1 MKVIVTGGSGF
12 VGKRLK
18 KVKPDWI
25 YLSSSD
31 VNMLNHYECLDYFS
45 REKPD
50 AVIHLAGRVGGIKDN
65 ATHPAD
71 FFYENSTINS
81 NVVHACYMA
90 GVKRLLASLS
100 TCAFPDRLGTLSY
113 PFTEEDFLNGPPAET
128 NRAYGFTKRAL
139 YMQIQSYR
147 KQYGVD
153 YSCFCPSNL
162 YGPDDNFNI
171 ETSHFVPAMIKKIH
185 EAKEN
190 EVVEFWG
197 TGEPLRQQLF
207 VDDLCKAIP
216 ELLEH
221 HHGDIP
227 IIVAPDENLSI
238 SKMISIFCSMI
249 NKKIEVIFNGEL
261 DGQFRKDGSNGKFKE
276 LVQGFKFTP
285 FGEGV
290 IKTYEWY
297 KKSISNRHQRTG
309 RLLFSGT
316 PFR

>member
-45 REKPD
+45 REKPA

-65 ATHPAD
+65 ATRPAD

-147 KQYGVD
+147 KQYGCNFITAV
-153 YSCFCPSNL
+153 PNNL
-162 YGPDDNFNI
+162 FGENDNFDLEN
-171 ETSHFVPAMIKKIH
+171 SHVIPAIIRKIH
-185 EAKEN
+185 EANVNNKN
-190 EVVEFWG
+190 VVLWG
-197 TGEPLRQQLF
+197 
-207 VDDLCKAIP
+207 
-216 ELLEH
+216 
-221 HHGDIP
+221 
-227 IIVAPDENLSI
+227 
-238 SKMISIFCSMI
+238 
-249 NKKIEVIFNGEL
+249 
-261 DGQFRKDGSNGKFKE
+261 DGSPIRE
-276 LVQGFKFTP
+276 FTYSLDLAN
-285 FGEGV
+285 
-290 IKTYEWY
+290 I
-297 KKSISNRHQRTG
+297 
-309 RLLFSGT
+309 LLFILEKYDGDHPINVGGT
-316 PFR
+316 QQHSIKEVANTIAEIMEFKNEMS